1 MVQTRIRFG
10 SSLRRT
16 IARDFRPR
24 TVQELKRSEFM
35 RLLDNS
41 SAVDHRVSGG
51 NEPQLENRGNR
62 EVILAQLV
70 MGAGRTPL
78 IFVNSHS

>member
-1 MVQTRIRFG
+1 MAKKLFG
-10 SSLRRT
+10 C
-16 IARDFRPR
+16 F
-24 TVQELKRSEFM
+24 
-35 RLLDNS
+35 
-41 SAVDHRVSGG
+41 
-51 NEPQLENRGNR
+51 EPQLENRGTR